1 MKNTKYFKNEDLK
14 AKETQ
19 EIKTKGEKFPED
31 LFCKKIKKKIK
42 KYFFWI
48 DMKQTIGNACGTIGI
63 IHSVLNNASDLKL
76 KVKKKNLSL
85 KFSNN

>member
-1 MKNTKYFKNEDLK
+1 
-14 AKETQ
+14 
-19 EIKTKGEKFPED
+19 
-31 LFCKKIKKKIK
+31 
-42 KYFFWI
+42 
-48 DMKQTIGNACGTIGI
+48 MKQTIGNACGTIGI